1 MLRFKRVT
9 LEISVPAGYA
19 SDGKTDAALCRD
31 GVWYILQ
38 STNGISIQQFGLVN
52 NKPVPAAYLP

>member
-1 MLRFKRVT
+1 

-52 NKPVPAAYLP
+52 NKPVPTAYLP

>member
-19 SDGKTDAALCRD
+19 RDGKTDAALCRD
-31 GVWYILQ
+31 GVWNILQ
-38 STNGISIQQFGLVN
+38 STNGFAAQPFGLTN
-52 NKPVPAAYLP
+52 DKPVPSAFLN